1 VTPTAVH
8 LLRRLHSA
16 GWQHTRYTTYGID
29 EHVYTRNRLAIDE
42 QRICLNENTDGW
54 RVEVRIGGRVLSG
67 SGFDVA
73 DWDMFAG
80 WLGVFE
86 PAPAPVY
93 RSFAVLSPVIEDR
106 EVAQVHGIG
115 CLYWG
120 DEHATSPCT
129 CGAES

>member
-1 VTPTAVH
+1 MTAAVH

-16 GWQHTRYTTYGID
+16 GWQHTRYTTFGIH
-29 EHVYTRNRLAIDE
+29 EHVYTRNRLAINE

-73 DWDMFAG
+73 DWDMAAG

-86 PAPAPVY
+86 PAPAPIYPPLTYAQRKV
-93 RSFAVLSPVIEDR
+93 RDEVLRRAATDPAVSDDVFAVLAPAIER
-106 EVAQVHGIG
+106 RP
-115 CLYWG
+115 L
-120 DEHATSPCT
+120 
-129 CGAES
+129 